1 MSKKVTYIKTSSIN
15 KKFLQLFVAV
25 TLLFVS
31 LNIWV
36 GISSSGKTLISE
48 NTDVLADN
56 ILQQTTFSAASYI
69 QSDDLSGLELLTAS
83 ALKSEYIYEMVVYD
97 DRGVV
102 LSQSEN
108 ALPTKQRF
116 LTPEAELETQ
126 KPIPF
131 VQEIRGENQELLGF
145 VRITVL
151 GSQLQQQGSLFIHSV
166 LKDILLLAL
175 FSGVIGYLLT
185 IGLRPFSANAF
196 ILKE

>member
-116 LTPEAELETQ
+116 LTLEAELETQ